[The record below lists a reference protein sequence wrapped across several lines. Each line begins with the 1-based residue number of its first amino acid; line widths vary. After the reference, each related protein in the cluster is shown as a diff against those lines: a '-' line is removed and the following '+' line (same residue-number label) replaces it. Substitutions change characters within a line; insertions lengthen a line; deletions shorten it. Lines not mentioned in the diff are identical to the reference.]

1 MRVFVHI
8 KDEDVCVE
16 CGMGRNKVSWLCN
29 SALHRY
35 DKNNWLDS
43 GNWSSV
49 EDDKGVKISP
59 DAAIADKIDDNS
71 RIFLKFEE
79 IKIEEEK
86 APPKPSAAPAPAAKK
101 K

>member
-35 DKNNWLDS
+35 DKNN
-43 GNWSSV
+43 
-49 EDDKGVKISP
+49 
-59 DAAIADKIDDNS
+59 
-71 RIFLKFEE
+71 
-79 IKIEEEK
+79 
-86 APPKPSAAPAPAAKK
+86 
-101 K
+101 